1 MTMRPLLSRVL
12 FELSDAALLIEVGKS
27 VGNALPAGR
36 GKRGCGAGLCD
47 KVPTAMP
54 LAASGGPGQTLSD
67 GMASPKAA
75 ARGALPPHEI
85 LPSFAG
91 YAVFLI
97 VPATLVFLAFCTG
110 LASQH

>member
-12 FELSDAALLIEVGKS
+12 LGLLHATLLVDVGKS

-36 GKRGCGAGLCD
+36 GDGGCGAGLCD

-54 LAASGGPGQTLSD
+54 LAASSGPGQTFSD

-91 YAVFLI
+91 YAVFSNRSGHACILS
-97 VPATLVFLAFCTG
+97 LL
-110 LASQH
+110 